1 VGPPSSDEVLVADG
15 VMADSQL
22 EHPVEHQSPAARAT
36 AIEAEH
42 ELIEVRGQVGLVY
55 RPLVGAQQPPL
66 GQ

>member
-1 VGPPSSDEVLVADG
+1 
-15 VMADSQL
+15 MADSQL